1 MFWVGLLVQWNEKNF
16 LAAETY
22 ERISGCF
29 SPKVSAMEMFGRISG
44 CFSRVKWG
52 SLKFSLNGWRV
63 RSKQSQ
69 SPRSLQSE
77 SAWLKCGHREIII
90 LSNIC
95 STSANFI
102 YAGPKF
108 PDKIVECW
116 HFFSPEEPFVKCYK
130 SWDKNKTVLRTHRYI
145 WHFVFDVR
153 HVPRFL
159 HLWIYQ
165 TFKGLLN
172 PVCGLRT
179 CVKKFLHLIWSI
191 KDNYLAAWAA
201 QGREWRSH
209 RWDPAAHMVTQNLVS
224 IKEETGKKGPKYQN
238 LYESETSTNANG

>member
-1 MFWVGLLVQWNEKNF
+1 MEREIKAESITTKPPIGIGLIE
-16 LAAETY
+16 
-22 ERISGCF
+22 
-29 SPKVSAMEMFGRISG
+29 
-44 CFSRVKWG
+44 
-52 SLKFSLNGWRV
+52 V
-63 RSKQSQ
+63 RS
-69 SPRSLQSE
+69 P
-77 SAWLKCGHREIII
+77 WDHHIIQN
-90 LSNIC
+90 LLYF
-95 STSANFI
+95 TKL
-102 YAGPKF
+102 YLF

-201 QGREWRSH
+201 GPRPRMTKSPLGSSGPYGHAE
-209 RWDPAAHMVTQNLVS
+209 PS
-224 IKEETGKKGPKYQN
+224 IH
-238 LYESETSTNANG
+238 